1 MGGGG
6 VSPMIYFIDASSF
19 KWQKLIVYLLFKLV
33 LELCDWMRD
42 RQRHKQS
49 LLTIFEQF
57 QLQWQEIVSS
67 WNYEKQQQIFV
78 CFFFFWAQKMLT
90 KLTVGL
96 KQMIGALVLCKCIPW
111 IMCHW
116 HTLFSFGMMKST
128 CSWYTLNKINRFGS
142 KYIAFIRNNIYVK
155 ENINLIAIQLPDWSI
170 GSIWKAMHILLSGWS
185 APWLCI

>member
-1 MGGGG
+1 MWLNARQTASQT
-6 VSPMIYFIDASSF
+6 VSTNNIWTISIAMTRNR
-19 KWQKLIVYLLFKLV
+19 KLMKLRKTATDFR
-33 LELCDWMRD
+33 L
-42 RQRHKQS
+42 
-49 LLTIFEQF
+49 
-57 QLQWQEIVSS
+57 
-67 WNYEKQQQIFV
+67 
-78 CFFFFWAQKMLT
+78 FFFFWAQKMLT